1 MTPSRNLEGVIF
13 MLSALKKLFN
23 RQPPQDKLAAQRER
37 LMAIKNAETVESARH
52 PHMHKAD
59 INALIHT
66 FDPQHA
72 GGHAGSAKRAKDAP
86 VVPSWLRAEPNTF
99 PERTPMLYRIFLIT
113 ADAKGRPNYEHQVMV
128 SNNVLKKD
136 DVTALFAA
144 WDEEALRIAQLPPEP
159 EEKKPSGETPPPPA
173 P

>member
-1 MTPSRNLEGVIF
+1 

-23 RQPPQDKLAAQRER
+23 RQPSQDPLAAQRER
-37 LMAIKNAETVESARH
+37 LMAIRNAEMVESTRH

-59 INALIHT
+59 INELIRA

-72 GGHAGSAKRAKDAP
+72 GSHVGPGKRPKDAP
-86 VVPSWLRAEPNTF
+86 ILPSWLRAEPNTF
-99 PERTPMLYRIFLIT
+99 PERTPMLYRIFLVT

-128 SNNVLKKD
+128 SNNALNKN
-136 DVTALFAA
+136 DVVALFAA

-159 EEKKPSGETPPPPA
+159 EEKKPDGQAPPPPA